1 LGPKKTSPYKSC
13 QFGPNDAD
21 DDAKNWS
28 HIFTLKSKEEI
39 PSISAHQDAT
49 PHTRAVQKALA
60 NDVTIRTHSANEY
73 ETAIKTSEYL
83 CGNGSLAFLME
94 LEHDSVLEVVDGVPQ
109 FEISRDELTAGI
121 NVLDFLAVN
130 TQVFPSKGEAR
141 KMLQGGGVAINKE
154 KINDIELL
162 IDTSH
167 LIKDK
172 YLVAQRGK
180 KNYFLII
187 VA

>member
-1 LGPKKTSPYKSC
+1 MK
-13 QFGPNDAD
+13 D
-21 DDAKNWS
+21 
-28 HIFTLKSKEEI
+28 
-39 PSISAHQDAT
+39 
-49 PHTRAVQKALA
+49 
-60 NDVTIRTHSANEY
+60 Y
-73 ETAIKTSEYL
+73 ETAINTSKFL
-83 CGNGSLAFLME
+83 FGNGSLEFLME
-94 LEHDSVLEVVDGVPQ
+94 LEHDSVLEVFDGVPQ
-109 FEISRDELTAGI
+109 FGISRDELTAGI

-154 KINDIELL
+154 KINDTELL
-162 IDTSH
+162 IDSSH